1 MVRYEDFVDNPL
13 GAMMSLFSFLGL
25 EFTEAAAREVK
36 DHVAA
41 KEEKKNEAYSIYRFV
56 GYI

>member
-41 KEEKKNEAYSIYRFV
+41 KEEKKNEAFSIYRFV
-56 GYI
+56 V